1 MYRKPD
7 CSCTICFWK
16 DSFPEQHCSK
26 MSLNL
31 NSLFSRR
38 MKSSQMVNCSP
49 EEWKEIKC
57 SAFYSGFSIWFLTL
71 TPWGHGDLCLKM
83 NVFNFLLSTLSF
95 FWKKF
100 FFFGGGKWL
109 KFSPALTPPVTSLLC
124 WSSLNSIDK
133 SGKPCLSVESF
144 SREGW
149 VTAISFFFFFFFF
162 LYLFFFWSTVRGR
175 SEWSRNTKGAADW
188 VGGGKNSFR
197 GRQRQ
202 MGLTKTR
209 IISHLQDIKCYTC
222 LGCGV
227 LCVII
232 LSDTLDDV
240 FHLNPNHTFVA
251 VYILPALWYFLA
263 ACISFLSAAGYE
275 KFDV

>member
-1 MYRKPD
+1 MKA
-7 CSCTICFWK
+7 FLAK
-16 DSFPEQHCSK
+16 AGLQQF
-26 MSLNL
+26 
-31 NSLFSRR
+31 LFF
-38 MKSSQMVNCSP
+38 SSS
-49 EEWKEIKC
+49 
-57 SAFYSGFSIWFLTL
+57 S
-71 TPWGHGDLCLKM
+71 
-83 NVFNFLLSTLSF
+83 SF
-95 FWKKF
+95 FIYFVFEAPFVADQSDPETRKV
-100 FFFGGGKWL
+100 L
-109 KFSPALTPPVTSLLC
+109 QT
-124 WSSLNSIDK
+124 
-133 SGKPCLSVESF
+133 
-144 SREGW
+144 GW
-149 VTAISFFFFFFFF
+149 
-162 LYLFFFWSTVRGR
+162 
-175 SEWSRNTKGAADW
+175 
-188 VGGGKNSFR
+188 GGGKNSFR